1 MDAQGA
7 CAPEIATEGVS
18 LTAAGFARLDAHAT
32 PAIDRTRAAA
42 ACCAK
47 GSGPDLLAAE
57 GMCVVVVSSAIIPA
71 AWARLTSSWSA

>member
-42 ACCAK
+42 ACAK
-47 GSGPDLLAAE
+47 GSGPDLITAE